1 MLVRQNFTLIGI
13 KRAMSYFLTMD
24 CKVILQKT
32 EVQAC
37 PKEGSHNGTRDPFSP
52 SLLILFF
59 IACWSIYRTLL

>member
-1 MLVRQNFTLIGI
+1 MLVRQNFTRIGV

-24 CKVILQKT
+24 WA